1 LICALSDRTQV
12 PRASEDWSD
21 GTTPSLIIFCSTYSV
36 STMREA
42 TPPEIRRLTEQDADA
57 FFRLRLEGLERDPE
71 AFTESAEQFRSGGI
85 EHSTRCLVMS
95 DHNNFVMGAFL
106 GGELAGLAGFYRH
119 KHAKTAHNGT
129 IWGVYV
135 SKEHRKKGLG
145 RALLAEILH
154 QAESSPGIE
163 QIFLRVGSTNSAAK
177 RLYESLG
184 FQTCG
189 FEPRV
194 LKVGGKYVD
203 EETMVLR
210 LQWHSN

>member
-1 LICALSDRTQV
+1 VPHADAVQV
-12 PRASEDWSD
+12 
-21 GTTPSLIIFCSTYSV
+21 
-36 STMREA
+36 
-42 TPPEIRRLTEQDADA
+42 RRLTEQDADA
-57 FFRLRLEGLERDPE
+57 FFRLRLEGLELEPE
-71 AFTESAEQFRSGGI
+71 AFTESAAEFQRSGI
-85 EHSTRCLVMS
+85 EQAFRNLAKS
-95 DHNNFVMGAFL
+95 DNDNFII
-106 GGELAGLAGFYRH
+106 GGFVEGQLAGLAGFYRH

-177 RLYESLG
+177 SLYESLG
-184 FQTCG
+184 FRTCG

-194 LKVGGKYVD
+194 LKVGVKYVD

-210 LQWHSN
+210 FQQH

>member
-1 LICALSDRTQV
+1 MPHADAVQ
-12 PRASEDWSD
+12 
-21 GTTPSLIIFCSTYSV
+21 
-36 STMREA
+36 
-42 TPPEIRRLTEQDADA
+42 IRRVTEQDADA
-57 FFRLRLEGLERDPE
+57 FFRLRLEGLEREPE
-71 AFTESAEQFRSGGI
+71 AFTESAAEFRHAGI
-85 EHSTRCLVMS
+85 EHAVRNLAKS
-95 DHNNFVMGAFL
+95 DNNNFVMGAFVD
-106 GGELAGLAGFYRH
+106 GELAGLAGFYRH

-135 SKEHRKKGLG
+135 SEGHRKKGLG

-177 RLYESLG
+177 RLYEGLG
-184 FQTCG
+184 FRTCG

-203 EETMVLR
+203 EETMVR
-210 LQWHSN
+210 WRTANPEPVV

>member
-1 LICALSDRTQV
+1 MTQADAV
-12 PRASEDWSD
+12 Q
-21 GTTPSLIIFCSTYSV
+21 
-36 STMREA
+36 
-42 TPPEIRRLTEQDADA
+42 IRRLTEQDADA
-57 FFRLRLEGLERDPE
+57 FFRLRLEGLELEPK
-71 AFTESAEQFRSGGI
+71 AFTESAAEFQRSGI
-85 EHSTRCLVMS
+85 EQAFRNLAKS
-95 DHNNFVMGAFL
+95 DHNNFVMGAFV
-106 GGELAGLAGFYRH
+106 GSELAALAGFYRH

-163 QIFLRVGSTNSAAK
+163 QIFLRVGSANSAAK
-177 RLYESLG
+177 RLYQSLG

-189 FEPRV
+189 SEPRV

-203 EETMVLR
+203 EETMVRR
-210 LQWHSN
+210 LAHQEATTKSKFYSII

>member
-1 LICALSDRTQV
+1 MTQADAV
-12 PRASEDWSD
+12 Q
-21 GTTPSLIIFCSTYSV
+21 
-36 STMREA
+36 
-42 TPPEIRRLTEQDADA
+42 IRRLTEQDADA
-57 FFRLRLEGLERDPE
+57 FFRLRLEGLELEPK
-71 AFTESAEQFRSGGI
+71 AFTESAAEFQRSGI
-85 EHSTRCLVMS
+85 EQAFRNLAKS
-95 DHNNFVMGAFL
+95 DNDNFII
-106 GGELAGLAGFYRH
+106 GGFVEGQLAGLAAFYRH

-163 QIFLRVGSTNSAAK
+163 QIFLRVGSANSAAK
-177 RLYESLG
+177 RLYQSLG

-189 FEPRV
+189 SEPRV
-194 LKVGGKYVD
+194 LKVRGKYVD

-210 LQWHSN
+210 FQQH

>member
-1 LICALSDRTQV
+1 V
-12 PRASEDWSD
+12 PRASELYPASI
-21 GTTPSLIIFCSTYSV
+21 SF
-36 STMREA
+36 STMPHA
-42 TPPEIRRLTEQDADA
+42 DAVQIRRLTEQDADV
-57 FFRLRLEGLERDPE
+57 FFRLRLESLERDPE
-71 AFTESAEQFRSGGI
+71 AFTESAEEFRRGAI
-85 EHSTRCLVMS
+85 EHSARNLAMS
-95 DHNNFVMGAFL
+95 DYNNFVMGAFVD
-106 GGELAGLAGFYRH
+106 GELAGLAGFYRH
-119 KHAKTAHNGT
+119 KHAKTAHNAT

-135 SKEHRKKGLG
+135 AKEHREKGLG
-145 RALLAEILH
+145 RALLAEILR

-203 EETMVLR
+203 EETMVR
-210 LQWHSN
+210 WRTANPEPVV